1 MRVVLFSDVHGNSI
15 ALDAVLNDI
24 KKLRNIDAYWILGD
38 LVGIGHDPV
47 GVLDRLYRLPN
58 ASFVRGNTD
67 RYVLSGARPR
77 ASRREIASD
86 PKLRKLVN
94 EIAGSFAWTQGAIT
108 AAGWLEWLGKAPLEQ
123 RMVLPDGTRVL
134 GVHASPGSDS
144 GPGIHPN
151 LTDAALKLLL
161 SDCEADLVFV
171 GHTHHPLDTTLDG
184 IRVVNLG
191 SVSNPIP
198 PDLRASYVILDA
210 DQTGYRIEH
219 CRVDY
224 SHKAVIAAVERVKHP
239 AAEYI
244 VRLMQ
249 GKYQPAWA
257 RKSSQGF

>member
-1 MRVVLFSDVHGNSI
+1 MRVVLFSDIHGNSI

-24 KKLRNIDAYWILGD
+24 KKLRSIDAYWILGD
-38 LVGIGHDPV
+38 LVGIGPDPV

-67 RYVLSGARPR
+67 RYVLTGVRPKP
-77 ASRREIASD
+77 SRQESD
-86 PKLRKLVN
+86 PELRKLVK
-94 EIAGSFAWTQGAIT
+94 EIAGSFSWTQGAIT

-123 RMVLPDGTRVL
+123 RMVLPDGANVL

-151 LTDAALKLLL
+151 LSHSALKLLL
-161 SDCEADLVFV
+161 SGCEADLVFV
-171 GHTHHPLDTTLDG
+171 GHTHYPLDNTVDG

-191 SVSNPIP
+191 SVSNPVP

-210 DQTGYRIEH
+210 DHTGYRIEH

-224 SHKAVIAAVERVKHP
+224 NHNAVIAAVERVKHP
-239 AAEYI
+239 AADYI
-244 VRLMQ
+244 VKLMQ